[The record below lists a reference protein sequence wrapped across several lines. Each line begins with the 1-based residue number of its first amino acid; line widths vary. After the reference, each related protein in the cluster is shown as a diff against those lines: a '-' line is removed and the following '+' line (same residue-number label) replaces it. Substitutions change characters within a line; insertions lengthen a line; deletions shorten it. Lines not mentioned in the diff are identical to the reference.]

1 MASSKVISEEQ
12 VIFIW
17 TESALMNRLQEDQE
31 PALSQYYIMH
41 DFRRLVCR
49 PEYIYDDVC
58 HFWSL
63 NAGLLYLTKT
73 KIMT

>member
-1 MASSKVISEEQ
+1 
-12 VIFIW
+12 
-17 TESALMNRLQEDQE
+17 
-31 PALSQYYIMH
+31 MH